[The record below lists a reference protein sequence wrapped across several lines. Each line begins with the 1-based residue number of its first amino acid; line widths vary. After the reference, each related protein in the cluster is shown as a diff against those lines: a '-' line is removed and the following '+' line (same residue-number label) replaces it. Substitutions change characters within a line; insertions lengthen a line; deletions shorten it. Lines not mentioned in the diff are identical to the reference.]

1 MALKMKDTGGMKPPS
16 GVSYAQ
22 HLNLPTH
29 HYGKATAPPA
39 QAKPITGMTST
50 EKTVGGVPLP
60 SGIEESETVHP
71 GVLTDG
77 MAITVEGGRTINL
90 GNYESARIGV
100 SVTVPCDKD
109 TLNDAYEFATE
120 WVSGKIVEAITAVKG
135 EG

>member
-1 MALKMKDTGGMKPPS
+1 MALKMGGTSVKVNA
-16 GVSYAQ
+16 GVNYAP
-22 HLNLPTH
+22 HLNEPVH
-29 HYGKATAPPA
+29 HLGKATVKPA
-39 QAKPITGMTST
+39 QAKPIIGMSTT
-50 EKTVGGVPLP
+50 EKTSGGVPLP
-60 SGIEESETVHP
+60 GGIEESETVHP

-120 WVSGKIVEAITAVKG
+120 WVSGKITEAITAVKG